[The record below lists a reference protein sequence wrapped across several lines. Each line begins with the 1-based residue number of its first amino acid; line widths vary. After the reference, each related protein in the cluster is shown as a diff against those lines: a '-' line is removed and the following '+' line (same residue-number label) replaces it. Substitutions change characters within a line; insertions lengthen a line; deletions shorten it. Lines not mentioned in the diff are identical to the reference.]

1 MSALDYTLQCP
12 RAKVSLARQLHR
24 ALSGRATV
32 GPGGT
37 LEGRGQYAGASRR
50 YRRARGGKLGRS
62 LARAIGCREVGP
74 RYVPYSRKTR
84 EGSTLSSLTS
94 KRLAVSAT
102 CRGVW
107 VSSYAAPAVSIEGA
121 SAKNKRV
128 ETTRTEVITSRS
140 RPAIA

>member
-50 YRRARGGKLGRS
+50 YHRARGGKLGRS

-74 RYVPYSRKTR
+74 RYVPYSRKSGPELHLWPSYTQR
-84 EGSTLSSLTS
+84 FCRVSNLQRRAGKQLTLLPPSQ
-94 KRLAVSAT
+94 
-102 CRGVW
+102 
-107 VSSYAAPAVSIEGA
+107 
-121 SAKNKRV
+121 
-128 ETTRTEVITSRS
+128 
-140 RPAIA
+140 